1 VSEENFS
8 LVDRIKSVPVHFEDK
23 MYQYILSQ
31 NRRPPTDSNGNKE
44 SNGDGDRDD
53 GGGRRRGQ
61 WRRQQEQCQWQQGWL
76 GSNSNKGDCDEGG
89 GRTTVT
95 RVVAMVTA
103 IMWVMPMVTML
114 VGDKE
119 GKGEG
124 GKGKCN
130 GNEGGGRRRG

>member
-1 VSEENFS
+1 
-8 LVDRIKSVPVHFEDK
+8 
-23 MYQYILSQ
+23 M
-31 NRRPPTDSNGNKE
+31 
-44 SNGDGDRDD
+44 
-53 GGGRRRGQ
+53 
-61 WRRQQEQCQWQQGWL
+61 
-76 GSNSNKGDCDEGG
+76 
-89 GRTTVT
+89 T